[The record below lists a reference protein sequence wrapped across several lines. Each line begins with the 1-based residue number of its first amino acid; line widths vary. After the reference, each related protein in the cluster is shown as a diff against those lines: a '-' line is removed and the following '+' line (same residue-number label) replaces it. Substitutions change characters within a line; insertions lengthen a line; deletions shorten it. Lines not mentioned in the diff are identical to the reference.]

1 MSTKSGIRG
10 IKSEK
15 DRVFKSVDQPDNGVI
30 NIRKVSKKIK

>member
-15 DRVFKSVDQPDNGVI
+15 DKVVKGVDQVEDGVI
-30 NIRKVSKKIK
+30 NIRKISKKIK